1 MFAAI
6 QNVNNLKSSEDSSV
20 CGDVCAALS
29 CCPPYPSFDNANFNR
44 HFFAVNNQNKN
55 IIENLPFS
63 W

>member
-6 QNVNNLKSSEDSSV
+6 QNVNNLKSSKDNF
-20 CGDVCAALS
+20 CGAVCAALS
-29 CCPPYPSFDNANFNR
+29 RCPPYPSFDNADFNR
-44 HFFAVNNQNKN
+44 HFFSVNGQNKN

>member
-6 QNVNNLKSSEDSSV
+6 QNVNSLKSSKDNF
-20 CGDVCAALS
+20 CGAVCAALS
-29 CCPPYPSFDNANFNR
+29 CCLHYPSFDNADFNR
-44 HFFAVNNQNKN
+44 HFFAVNSQNKN